1 MSFPARIT
9 GVKSNKDGRR
19 DSIIGARKIPNAKK
33 PNSRP
38 PARLRDKVGFLYG
51 TLPNYSGP
59 YVYEL
64 LTTTIRL
71 SGFKAD
77 ISRLE
82 LWISKYP
89 WRNPMCFLIPVATD
103 IIFCS

>member
-19 DSIIGARKIPNAKK
+19 DNKIGARKIPNAKK

-38 PARLRDKVGFLYG
+38 PAGLWDKVGFLYG
-51 TLPNYSGP
+51 TRT
-59 YVYEL
+59 VYGL
-64 LTTTIRL
+64 LATTIRL

-89 WRNPMCFLIPVATD
+89 WRNPRCFLI
-103 IIFCS
+103 IFCP